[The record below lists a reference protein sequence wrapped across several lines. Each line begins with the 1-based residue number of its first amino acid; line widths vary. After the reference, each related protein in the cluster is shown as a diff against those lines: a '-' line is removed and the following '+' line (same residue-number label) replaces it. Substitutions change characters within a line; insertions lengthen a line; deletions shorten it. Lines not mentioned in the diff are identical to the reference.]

1 MAFLDDIELHLKAG
15 VSAIYVESSEW
26 GRFHADIEECCTKV
40 DKTLC
45 CWNKMDHLSYIIKPR
60 EESNNDLSD
69 VDLNDFDLSEFTNV
83 LKYLAKGGL
92 KDTVCVLE
100 LVDSH
105 LQDAEAAEQFAVMLR
120 KLPLHKSHVVI
131 LSPVLNIPKILE
143 REFAVLDLSLPG
155 RGDIRTLLTNEAK
168 KYKISSP
175 DDANPI
181 LDAVRGLGATEIRN
195 AFAKAAVQ
203 YGGITAEEI
212 PFLIA
217 EKEQII
223 RKTGYLTFVRT
234 DEKMD
239 SVGGLIELKKWLR
252 TRKHAFGKKAREA
265 KLNAPKGV
273 LLLGVPGTGKSLCA
287 KAVAREWKMPLLRL
301 DMGSIFSSGVGD
313 SEANMRNAIKTAEG
327 LAPCV
332 LWIDEIEKGVSGS
345 TGGELDGG
353 TSMRV
358 FGSFLTWMQ
367 EKQKEVFVFA
377 TANNI
382 ARLPPEMLRKGRFD
396 EIFFVDLP
404 GTEERKKIFKI
415 HLSRKRQTLESIDID
430 KLARET
436 EGFSGSEIETIV
448 NEALFTSYESVHK
461 GGKTPVVSETNLL
474 EEKSKITP
482 LSATMKETI
491 GDLRKW
497 AKSRCRKASDSNE
510 EPKAKNLNIGVSL
523 RTEMYNPF
531 KKDKN
536 K

>member
-1 MAFLDDIELHLKAG
+1 MDFRNDLELHLNAG

-26 GRFHADIEECCTKV
+26 MRFHAEIEECCEETK
-40 DKTLC
+40 KALC
-45 CWNKMDHLSYIIKPR
+45 YWNPMVGLYWTIKPD
-60 EESNNDLSD
+60 EMSKNDLGDSDLSD
-69 VDLNDFDLSEFTNV
+69 FINV
-83 LKYLAKGGL
+83 VKCLAKGDL
-92 KDTVCVLE
+92 KNTVCVLE
-100 LVDSH
+100 LADFY
-105 LQDAEAAEQFAVMLR
+105 LQDNDATELFAAMLR
-120 KLPLHKSHVVI
+120 SLPHDSHVVI
-131 LSPVLNIPKILE
+131 LSPILNIPKILE
-143 REFAVLDLSLPG
+143 REFAVLDLPLPE
-155 RGDIRTLLTNEAK
+155 RGDIRILLKDVAG
-168 KYKISSP
+168 KYNISNF

-181 LDAVRGLGATEIRN
+181 LDAVRGLGTTEIRN
-195 AFAKAAVQ
+195 AFAKAVVQ
-203 YGGITAEEI
+203 YKRITAEEI
-212 PFLIA
+212 SFLIT

-239 SVGGLIELKKWLR
+239 SVGGLENLKDWLKA
-252 TRKHAFGKKAREA
+252 RKHAFGKKARKA
-265 KLNAPKGV
+265 LLNAPKGV

-332 LWIDEIEKGVSGS
+332 LWIDEIEKGVSGG

-353 TSMRV
+353 TSTRV

-404 GTEERKKIFKI
+404 DKKERKKIFNI
-415 HLSRKRQTLESIDID
+415 HLSRKGQEINLPDELI
-430 KLARET
+430 KVT

-448 NEALFTSYESVHK
+448 NEALFVSYDSGHK
-461 GGKTPVVSETNLL
+461 DDELPIVTTQSLFDEREN
-474 EEKSKITP
+474 ITP

-491 GDLRKW
+491 SDLRKW
-497 AKSRCRKASDSNE
+497 AKNRCRMASNSDEKPVAQN
-510 EPKAKNLNIGVSL
+510 KIGVSL
-523 RTEMYNPF
+523 RTEGDNPF
-531 KKDKN
+531 IN
-536 K
+536 KEGNK